1 MTASAPPRNKAGQG
15 TGATQ
20 AARLAAVQAL
30 YEMEISHAKLDDVVL
45 DVVSNRW
52 TEIPEAGANAQPDKP
67 KFKKIVRGV
76 SGDAAKLDEMIAG
89 SLDGQRTPDRLDV
102 LLRNLLRAA
111 AFELFEMRDVPAKV
125 VVNEYLNMA
134 HAFFSEG
141 EPALV
146 NGVLDRLARVLRGA
160 EMDAK

>member
-30 YEMEISHAKLDDVVL
+30 YEMEISHARLDDVVL

-52 TEIPEAGANAQPDKP
+52 IEIPEAGASAQPDKP

-89 SLDGQRTPDRLDV
+89 SLDGGRTPDSLDI

-111 AFELFEMRDVPAKV
+111 AFELFQMPEVPAKV

>member
-1 MTASAPPRNKAGQG
+1 MTASAPPRNKAGRG
-15 TGATQ
+15 AGATQ

-52 TEIPEAGANAQPDKP
+52 TEIPEAGASAQPDKP

-89 SLDGQRTPDRLDV
+89 SLDGPRTPESLDV

-111 AFELFEMRDVPAKV
+111 AFELFAMPDVPAKV

-134 HAFFSEG
+134 HAFFSGG

-160 EMDAK
+160 EMDTT